1 MTAQTPPDEASIK
14 RYIDAQEEQN
24 RIHSEMLAGV
34 KTLGEETKA
43 AVEQMRDIHEQQVQ
57 WWRDIRN
64 ANYAAEAAGQK
75 PAEAAGQLLMAFF
88 EAGPGASKDAV
99 MRNLADVQ
107 RMPAERYKEVE
118 NAMSTHVPSG
128 GGVFFPPTFFDE
140 MIPFF
145 RVTPSLF
152 ALGVRNIMVGE
163 GATHIPRMISGTA
176 ASWTLE
182 NAEVDLA
189 TEPKWGSLELT
200 PKKVGIRLRM
210 STSFARSSS
219 AAQSVAQD
227 AIAAMAQEWSSVAM
241 NGSGQKRPTG
251 LFVAPL
257 AGKLAAFS
265 ESIDV
270 KERKFWARMKK
281 AFRKA
286 NKGQVTQGLAWV
298 FNEDVTC
305 RLEEAETGL
314 GMPKYNLDSGKH
326 LGFPY
331 HEDFQLITTSAT
343 PDTTQIALG
352 AWSEFFVAMSR
363 QNVLQWSPHSRFSY
377 DQLEMMLISEG
388 DCGPRQLKA
397 FCLSSTGIVEDVA

>member
-1 MTAQTPPDEASIK
+1 MTAQTPPDQESIA

-34 KTLGEETKA
+34 TRMSEETKA

-57 WWRDIRN
+57 WWREVRS
-64 ANYAAEAAGQK
+64 ANYAAEQAGQQ
-75 PAEAAGQLLMAFF
+75 PGEAAGQFLMAFF
-88 EAGPGASKDAV
+88 QAGPMASPDSV
-99 MRNLADVQ
+99 LRNLADVQ
-107 RMPAERYKEVE
+107 RMPADRIKTVE
-118 NAMSTHVPSG
+118 NALSTNTPSG

-163 GATHIPRMISGTA
+163 GATNIPRMVSGTA

-189 TEPKWGSLELT
+189 TEPKWGSLELV

-210 STSFARSSS
+210 STSFARSAS
-219 AAQSVAQD
+219 AAQSVAMD
-227 AIAAMAQEWSSVAM
+227 AVAAMAQEWSYVAM
-241 NGSGQKRPTG
+241 NGNGQKRPVG
-251 LFVAPL
+251 LFSAPL
-257 AGKLAAFS
+257 SSQLATFT

-286 NKGQVTQGLAWV
+286 NKGQVVQNLAWV

-305 RLEEAETGL
+305 RLEEAETTL
-314 GMPKYNLDSGKH
+314 GMPKYNLDGGKH
-326 LGFPY
+326 LGIPFQ
-331 HEDFQLITTSAT
+331 EDFQLVTTAAT

-352 AWSEFFVAMSR
+352 AWNEFFVAMSR

-397 FCLSSTGIVEDVA
+397 FCLSTSGIVEDVA

>member
-1 MTAQTPPDEASIK
+1 MTAPTPPDQEQIA
-14 RYIDAQEEQN
+14 RYINAQEEQN
-24 RIHSEMLAGV
+24 RIHSEMLGAV
-34 KTLGEETKA
+34 KNMSEETRA
-43 AVEQMRDIHEQQVQ
+43 AVTQMRDIHEQQAQ
-57 WWRDIRN
+57 WWRDIRQ
-64 ANYAAEAAGQK
+64 ANYAAEQAGQR
-75 PAEAAGQLLMAFF
+75 PMEAAGQLIMAFF
-88 EAGPGASKDAV
+88 ESGPNGGKEAV

-107 RMPAERYKEVE
+107 RMPAERLKVVE
-118 NAMSTHVPSG
+118 NAMSTHSPSG

-163 GATHIPRMISGTA
+163 GPTNIPRMVSGTA

-210 STSFARSSS
+210 STSFARSAS

-227 AIAAMAQEWSSVAM
+227 AVAAMAQEWSYVAM

-251 LFVAPL
+251 LFVEPL
-257 AGKLAAFS
+257 KSQLASFA
-265 ESIDV
+265 ESVDV
-270 KERKFWARMKK
+270 KERKFWARFKK

-286 NKGQVTQGLAWV
+286 NKGQVTQNLAWV

-305 RLEEAETGL
+305 RLEESETGL
-314 GMPKYNLDSGKH
+314 GMPKYNLDGGKH
-326 LGFPY
+326 LGIPY
-331 HEDFQLITTSAT
+331 AEDFQLITTSGS
-343 PDTTQIALG
+343 PDTTQIALA
-352 AWSEFFVAMSR
+352 AWDEFFVAMSR

-397 FCLSSTGIVEDVA
+397 FCLSTTGIVEDV